1 MTNDLTRNSSSRR
14 SWAESFRDRADV
26 FRRSLATEEG
36 DDEENLKWA
45 ALEKLPTYDRMR
57 KGIIRQVV
65 DNGNVIASEVDVNKL
80 GPQDR
85 KSLLEHIFKVVEE
98 DNERF
103 LMRLRDRIDRW
114 VATTLI
120 ISFLFILI
128 F

>member
-14 SWAESFRDRADV
+14 SWADSFRDPTDV
-26 FRRSLATEEG
+26 FRRSLVTEEG

-57 KGIIRQVV
+57 KGILRQVV
-65 DNGNVIASEVDVNKL
+65 DNGSVVTNEVDVNKL

-85 KSLLEHIFKVVEE
+85 KRLLDHIFKVVEE

-103 LMRLRDRIDRW
+103 LTRLRDRIDRW
-114 VATTLI
+114 VSDT
-120 ISFLFILI
+120 
-128 F
+128 